1 MPIVYESFLVS
12 CIKARKYLANEE
24 EHAVPELE
32 TSNQNDESAATRHA
46 AVLLCIEEGTPL
58 LKRNNLNHCFHDC
71 FLLSSCVGDTM
82 K

>member
-12 CIKARKYLANEE
+12 CINARKYLANEE

-46 AVLLCIEEGTPL
+46 AVLLCIEEETPHNS
-58 LKRNNLNHCFHDC
+58 LKYCFHDC
-71 FLLSSCVGDTM
+71 LLLSSCVGDMM